1 MRLILAKIIW
11 NYDMRMDDACKD
23 WVKDARQFLNWE
35 KDPLYIYWTPR
46 KRGTVL

>member
-11 NYDMRMDDACKD
+11 NYDMRMDAACKD

-35 KDPLYIYWTPR
+35 KGPLNIYWTPR
-46 KRGTVL
+46 KKDTVS